1 MLKDFIT
8 TEQFMEVMGGMEV
21 VNEDKRLSDMF
32 WQSKLV
38 LDNKILLQ
46 DFIYILQFTDTVEQQ
61 QTQLSRVK
69 RYIKKL
75 RAKQKRDDLQQ

>member
-32 WQSKLV
+32 WQSKLI

-75 RAKQKRDDLQQ
+75 RTKQKRDDLQQ